1 MDAYNVVFLGVDD
14 IAGPEGIRRTNRMM
28 ACIISGQH
36 NRQDSLLIELT
47 NAHDMPCLVH
57 SSAVLQ
63 S

>member
-1 MDAYNVVFLGVDD
+1 MILL
-14 IAGPEGIRRTNRMM
+14 AGPEGIRRTNRMM